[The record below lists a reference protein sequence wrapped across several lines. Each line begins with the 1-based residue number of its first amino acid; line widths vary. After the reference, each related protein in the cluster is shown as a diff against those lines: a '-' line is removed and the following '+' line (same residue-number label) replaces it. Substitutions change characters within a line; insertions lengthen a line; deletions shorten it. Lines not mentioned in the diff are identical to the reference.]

1 MNFFLRNRVIIW
13 ILGGL
18 LIITLSVLASM
29 VYHTWTEPE
38 EVMSQPGCTSS
49 CQMLFSELE
58 LNADQQEQMDDILNH
73 FRDSSAA
80 LVTELRQ
87 SRLALMEELR
97 SDLPDTLHIM
107 QVSEEIGKTQTRMT
121 RLAANQYLHIR
132 SICNPEQRQALSNVY
147 CDLFGCPRVG
157 KGQGENCD
165 ENSRQRR
172 RRGQE

>member
-49 CQMLFSELE
+49 CQMLFTELE
-58 LNADQQEQMDDILNH
+58 LTANQQEQMDDILNH
-73 FRDSSAA
+73 FKDSSAA
-80 LVTELRQ
+80 LVTELRE
-87 SRLALMEELR
+87 SRLALMEELQ
-97 SDLPDTLHIM
+97 SDLPDTLHMM
-107 QVSEEIGKTQTRMT
+107 QLAEEIGKTQTRMT
-121 RLAANQYLHIR
+121 RLAANQYLQIR

>member
-157 KGQGENCD
+157 NGKGENCT
-165 ENSRQRR
+165 ENSRQRHR
-172 RRGQE
+172 YGRK